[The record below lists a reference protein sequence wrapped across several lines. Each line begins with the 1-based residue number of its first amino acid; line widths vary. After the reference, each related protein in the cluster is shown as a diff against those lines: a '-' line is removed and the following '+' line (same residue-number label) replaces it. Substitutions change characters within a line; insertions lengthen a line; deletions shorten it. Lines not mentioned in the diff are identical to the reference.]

1 MRNKDRIRPICE
13 RLATA
18 WERFPDMRLL
28 QLICNAYAGDAGDPF
43 FIEDDKLIE
52 MIEEFVKVTPYHPP
66 TWAQNYRDEEPIG
79 GFHDD

>member
-1 MRNKDRIRPICE
+1 MRDKDRIRPICE

-18 WERFPDMRLL
+18 WERFPDMRLG
-28 QLICNAYAGDAGDPF
+28 QLICNAYSGVMRDPF
-43 FIEDDKLIE
+43 FIEDDELIE

-79 GFHDD
+79 GFHND

>member
-1 MRNKDRIRPICE
+1 MRDKDRIRPICE

-18 WERFPDMRLL
+18 WERFPDMRLG
-28 QLICNAYAGDAGDPF
+28 QLICNAYNGVMRDPF
-43 FIEDDKLIE
+43 YIEDEKLIE

-66 TWAQNYRDEEPIG
+66 TWAQNYQDEEPIG